1 MEKEKQVIFP
11 WGDVNECMNDKIE
24 PLAGHLPC
32 PICGMPSEK
41 LLWIHFDSPAW
52 TWEKLC
58 GRAGKLSICSDCHS
72 QVEFI
77 CTEMC

>member
-32 PICGMPSEK
+32 PICGKPSEK
-41 LLWIHFDSPAW
+41 LTWIRFSSPDW

-77 CTEMC
+77 CTDMC

>member
-24 PLAGHLPC
+24 PLACHLPC

-41 LLWIHFDSPAW
+41 LLWIYFDSPAW

-77 CTEMC
+77 CTDMC